1 MSFKVFLLN
10 LLLLVFLAGCTE
22 AKVEKVVIYSG
33 DGKLNITDQKQLQ
46 AVTETISGLTMN
58 IDDVFQVILTPS
70 QISEIIN
77 NEYGIEIQY
86 SHTQKVYRV
95 NNNHPISFNKIY
107 IPFSG
112 KYSKFGVVYFFGD
125 DEGYGGLPPYVTKEG
140 LHELKRLVQNM
151 EK

>member
-1 MSFKVFLLN
+1 MSFKFLILN
-10 LLLLVFLAGCTE
+10 LLLLVFLVGCTE
-22 AKVEKVVIYSG
+22 AKVEKIVIYSE
-33 DGKLNITDQKQLQ
+33 DGTLRITNQNQLQ
-46 AVTETISGLTMN
+46 AVTDTISGLTKN

-86 SHTQKVYRV
+86 LDTQLVHK
-95 NNNHPISFNKIY
+95 NSNKHPISFNKIY

-112 KYSKFGVVYFFGD
+112 KYSKLGVVYFFGD
-125 DEGYGGLPPYVTKEG
+125 DEGYGGLPPYVTNKG
-140 LHELKRLVQNM
+140 LNELKRSVQDM